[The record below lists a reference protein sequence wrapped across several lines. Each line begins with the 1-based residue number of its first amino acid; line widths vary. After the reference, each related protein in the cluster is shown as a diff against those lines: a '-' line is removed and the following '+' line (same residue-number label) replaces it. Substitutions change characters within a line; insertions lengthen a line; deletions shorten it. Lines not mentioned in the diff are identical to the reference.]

1 MNQTDFWQAGLRVFG
16 LLGSHDHDGIELDE
30 KEKFKKPYSK
40 SWQHTPD
47 WSDEQFD
54 TMHEMGQ
61 FDTGYGVLV
70 YGLLVIDVDARN
82 GGVASFE
89 KLCEDLN
96 LDLLGLSG
104 LAVRTGSGGGSMHL
118 YFKVP
123 DDGSALAQTHKDY
136 VGIDFKT
143 SGYVVGP
150 SSMHASGSVYEVM
163 HGHPDDIESAPVQ
176 LLQLLKKPD
185 HHRTEFNGEPL
196 DITESD
202 IRAMLEYYQ
211 NADVDYEEWIRVGMA
226 IHDATCGNGFDIW
239 DDWSKSS
246 KKYDPSFMHRKW
258 HSFGKGSSLV
268 TIATIIHHAKQNGWR
283 SSYDGVTFETNLVDD
298 EIGLDTCGVDLK
310 RPPGFVGELAQWI
323 NSQCFYPRENLAVA
337 AALNAVGSI
346 GGIKHA
352 DALNGFSANLYSLC
366 VAGSSTGKEAVQQC
380 YNACLNAAGIGD
392 AMHGSIKSEQEMMRN
407 FIRHQAAYYVIDEFG
422 IFLRKLVNSGSKSG
436 ATYLE
441 GVIGLAMSAYSK
453 ANDYLPISG
462 DLKEFIRTELQK
474 EAANCNKAIDN
485 NEDKNG
491 RHSKRLEQIYKQLDS
506 LKRGIKNPY
515 VTLMGFTTPVTFN
528 ELVSYEMAT
537 NGFISRAMIFDE
549 PETNPKPNKR
559 YKGGGM
565 PSGIESRLAALYS
578 MGDYDAEITRVEW
591 HGDKVKIDS
600 DTQARELL
608 TLVAQSFW
616 NMAESAKD
624 NGLEAIPRRG
634 YELVAKI
641 SFILAIPEGIRTAE
655 HVRWA
660 YALVKSDIERKM
672 RLAFSNMQKDDD
684 PASSI
689 AAKIQTLLSD
699 NPDGLTKGILINRCR
714 PAKKE
719 AVEKVLSELISRNLI
734 FDEQTKKTSKYT
746 LNRH

>member
-1 MNQTDFWQAGLRVFG
+1 LPAHQ
-16 LLGSHDHDGIELDE
+16 
-30 KEKFKKPYSK
+30 
-40 SWQHTPD
+40 
-47 WSDEQFD
+47 
-54 TMHEMGQ
+54 
-61 FDTGYGVLV
+61 
-70 YGLLVIDVDARN
+70 
-82 GGVASFE
+82 
-89 KLCEDLN
+89 
-96 LDLLGLSG
+96 
-104 LAVRTGSGGGSMHL
+104 
-118 YFKVP
+118 
-123 DDGSALAQTHKDY
+123 
-136 VGIDFKT
+136 
-143 SGYVVGP
+143 
-150 SSMHASGSVYEVM
+150 SV
-163 HGHPDDIESAPVQ
+163 
-176 LLQLLKKPD
+176 
-185 HHRTEFNGEPL
+185 
-196 DITESD
+196 
-202 IRAMLEYYQ
+202 
-211 NADVDYEEWIRVGMA
+211 
-226 IHDATCGNGFDIW
+226 
-239 DDWSKSS
+239 
-246 KKYDPSFMHRKW
+246 
-258 HSFGKGSSLV
+258 
-268 TIATIIHHAKQNGWR
+268 
-283 SSYDGVTFETNLVDD
+283 
-298 EIGLDTCGVDLK
+298 
-310 RPPGFVGELAQWI
+310 
-323 NSQCFYPRENLAVA
+323 
-337 AALNAVGSI
+337 
-346 GGIKHA
+346 
-352 DALNGFSANLYSLC
+352 
-366 VAGSSTGKEAVQQC
+366 
-380 YNACLNAAGIGD
+380 
-392 AMHGSIKSEQEMMRN
+392 
-407 FIRHQAAYYVIDEFG
+407 YYVIDEFG

-474 EAANCNKAIDN
+474 EAANCNKAIEN

-491 RHSKRLEQIYKQLDS
+491 RNSKRLEQIYKQLDS

-565 PSGIESRLAALYS
+565 PASVENRLSALYS

-591 HGDKVKIDS
+591 HGEKVKIDS

-608 TLVAQSFW
+608 TLVAESFW
-616 NMAESAKD
+616 NMAETAKD

-672 RLAFSNMQKDDD
+672 RLAFSNMQKDED

-699 NPDGLTKGILINRCR
+699 TPEGLTKGILINRCR

-719 AVEKVLSELISRNLI
+719 AVEKVLSELLSRNLI